1 MVPIVYEMRA
11 MVTTLTMPSKVVCV
25 VVSMLAMVKTLM
37 IVMAALINSL
47 VAILNLNIIAGC
59 IFQ

>member
-1 MVPIVYEMRA
+1 MVTIAHEMRA